1 MKFEEPIVEVQKF
14 DVVDILTNSA
24 DDTEAQETT
33 ISRKSTEE
41 IPIIMEGECVGDM
54 RDNLNFDNCFG

>member
-14 DVVDILTNSA
+14 DVTDILTNSA
-24 DDTEAQETT
+24 DDTGTQETT

-41 IPIIMEGECVGDM
+41 IPIINEGNCVGDM